1 MSDPGMTYA
10 AGLSERYDRVKAALP
25 PHVRLVAV
33 SKTRSVEEVQALY
46 ALGQRDFGE
55 NYPQELKTKQPLLP
69 ADIRW
74 HFIGHLQTNKVKM
87 IAGFVHL
94 VHAVDSQRLL
104 DELDKRAE
112 AAGRRIGVLLQRHIA
127 REESKH
133 GLDEA
138 KLEAILV
145 LREQGAWPHLDFQ
158 GMMGMATLTEDLGQ
172 VQQEFEGLAE
182 TYRTLPLKYPRA
194 CAGFDTLSMGMSDD
208 APIAVEA
215 GSNMVRI
222 GTAIFGP
229 RGA

>member
-1 MSDPGMTYA
+1 MSDQGTTYA

-33 SKTRSVEEVQALY
+33 SKTRSVEEIQALY

-55 NYPQELKTKQPLLP
+55 NYPQELKAKQPLLP
-69 ADIRW
+69 PDIRW

-94 VHAVDSQRLL
+94 VHSVDSERLL
-104 DELDKRAE
+104 DELDKRAG

-127 REESKH
+127 KEETKH

-138 KLEAILV
+138 ELEAILAK
-145 LREQGAWPHLDFQ
+145 REQGAWPNLHLR
-158 GMMGMATLTEDLGQ
+158 GLMGMATLTEDLRQ
-172 VQQEFEGLAE
+172 VGQEFKGMAAA
-182 TYRTLPLKYPRA
+182 YRDLPSKYPKA

-208 APIAVEA
+208 APIAIEA
-215 GSNMVRI
+215 GSDLVRI
-222 GTAIFGP
+222 GKAIFGP
-229 RGA
+229 RSA